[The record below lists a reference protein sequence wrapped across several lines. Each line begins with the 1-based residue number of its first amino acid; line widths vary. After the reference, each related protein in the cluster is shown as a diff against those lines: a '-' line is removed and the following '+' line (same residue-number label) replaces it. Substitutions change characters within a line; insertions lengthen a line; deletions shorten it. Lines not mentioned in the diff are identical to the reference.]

1 MIALVIA
8 CVLAF
13 ATGVWMLLI
22 RPGDPSLADDLAEL
36 TGVARPAGWQGL
48 VLAVGGRAE
57 HLRGRLGHGSEVLDA
72 DLAAVG
78 TTAAQYY
85 GEKIAGA
92 VVLLAWIPAMRLV
105 GVRFSLATALPWS
118 LALGA
123 AGYFAPNLTVP
134 ARAKAARRELQDGVA
149 EVAVLMSLAVAAGA
163 GIDAAF
169 RSALSISPGRFARE
183 LAQARNANPRESVRR
198 VIDGVADHLGV
209 PEAAS
214 LASAIGG
221 SDYGSAVGVALD
233 ELAWS
238 LVETRRIEATQ
249 AGVRARTR
257 SVVLATGLMV
267 PGFLV
272 LVAFPPARLALKA
285 LTGS

>member
-1 MIALVIA
+1 MIVLVIA

-13 ATGVWMLLI
+13 ATGVWMLLVGP
-22 RPGDPSLADDLAEL
+22 RTGSLADNLAGL
-36 TGVARPAGWQGL
+36 SGVAPPAGWQAL
-48 VLAVGGRAE
+48 VLAVGERADR
-57 HLRGRLGHGSEVLDA
+57 LRARLGHRSEALDT
-72 DLAAVG
+72 DLAVVG
-78 TTAAQYY
+78 TTPAQYY
-85 GEKIAGA
+85 GEKVAGA

-105 GVRFSLATALPWS
+105 GVRFSFAAAVPWS
-118 LALGA
+118 LALSA
-123 AGYFAPNLTVP
+123 AGFFAPNLTVP
-134 ARAKAARRELQDGVA
+134 ARAKTARRELQDGVA
-149 EVAVLMSLAVAAGA
+149 EVAVLMSLAVSAGA

-169 RSALSISPGRFARE
+169 RGALSASPGRFAQE
-183 LAQARNANPRESVRR
+183 LARARNANPRESVRR
-198 VIDGVADHLGV
+198 AIDEVGERLGV

-221 SDYGSAVGVALD
+221 SEYGSAVGDALD
-233 ELAWS
+233 DLAWS

-257 SVVLATGLMV
+257 TAVLATGLMV
-267 PGFLV
+267 PGFLI